1 MSLYVVTT
9 IRIQTEVILNMR
21 YEFMAGMKKPGFI
34 AAVLSLLFLSSCTG
48 IGTASSAFSSESA
61 AAATNPPK
69 SVSFRI
75 TWKDYSGRGE
85 AIRKIVDSYNS
96 TGGLCTVSMISGD
109 EDLAATEALI
119 KAGGN
124 TVYVLPY
131 RLVKYFGALGYLKD
145 LSSEFKASKDL
156 FYPSIWSLGQ
166 VDDVS
171 YGIPWL
177 GHSMCLLYNKSLLEQ
192 ANVDPASITNLDSLV
207 QAMEA
212 VESKTSAKGIG
223 LVGAESNDISWMV
236 NQFVYGFGSKLVS
249 DDGTKVAVNNDK
261 AAAAIDFYKNILGAH
276 AQQTWTSDTGTEVMN
291 SFRDGQVA
299 FEIQGIWGVTDIIK
313 NGSPFEVGIISLSDI
328 GLCSEV
334 GPMMLAIPASMSDD
348 MMKSAVDF
356 MQYMISKPAE
366 EMIMNGEYS
375 PEHDAYYPFRTPIR
389 IDMASSPIFKAYPEY
404 MKFVEGFE
412 NPSIDVPVP
421 LWQTI
426 KDQIYAPGLH
436 KVMTGE
442 MTTKD
447 FLAETEEKGNSI
459 LEGS

>member
-1 MSLYVVTT
+1 
-9 IRIQTEVILNMR
+9 
-21 YEFMAGMKKPGFI
+21 MAGLKKPGFI

-48 IGTASSAFSSESA
+48 IGTAASASSSEPTPSA
-61 AAATNPPK
+61 SNPA
-69 SVSFRI
+69 SDISFRI

-85 AIRKIVDSYNS
+85 AIRKIVNSYNS
-96 TGGLCTVSMISGD
+96 SGGICTVSMIGGD
-109 EDLAATEALI
+109 EDLAATEAMI
-119 KAGGN
+119 KAGGD

-131 RLVKYFGALGYLKD
+131 RYVKYFGSLGYLKD
-145 LSSEFKASKDL
+145 LSAEFKDSEGL
-156 FYPSIWSLGQ
+156 FYPSVWSLGQ
-166 VDDVS
+166 VNDVS

-177 GHSMCLLYNKSLLEQ
+177 GHSMCLLYNKSLLQQ
-192 ANVDPASITNLDSLV
+192 ASVDPASITGLDSLV

-236 NQFVYGFGSKLVS
+236 NQFVYGFGSELVS
-249 DDGTKVAVNNDK
+249 ADGTTVTVNNDK
-261 AAAAIDFYKNILGAH
+261 AASAIDFYKNVLGSH
-276 AQQTWTSDTGTEVMN
+276 AQQTWTNDTGTEVMN
-291 SFRDGQVA
+291 YFLDGQVA

-313 NGSPFEVGIISLSDI
+313 NGSPFDVGIISLSDI

-334 GPMMLAIPASMSDD
+334 GPMMLAVPASMSDD
-348 MMKSAVDF
+348 MMKNAVDF

-389 IDMASSPIFKAYPEY
+389 IDMADSTIFKAYPEY

-442 MTTKD
+442 LSIQA
-447 FLAETEEKGNSI
+447 FLDETEEKGNLI
-459 LEGS
+459 LKDG